1 MSSDRAGD
9 DARARMTVRK
19 LIKKKG
25 KERIVAITAYDA
37 PTAKLV
43 DRAGVDVIL
52 VGDSMGNVVLGHQST
67 LPVTM
72 DDLVHHAAAVVR
84 ARPSALV
91 IGDMPFLSFQVSPE
105 DAVRNAGRLVKEAGV
120 DGVKIERGT
129 FVPAV
134 RAMIEASIPVMGH
147 VGLTPQSLLS
157 FGRLRVQGKRDDEA
171 RRILEEAKAFEE
183 AGAFSVVLEGI
194 PRALAA
200 DITAALSI
208 PTIGIGA
215 GPGCDGQ
222 VQVFHDLVGLDPDF
236 QPKHARR
243 YLSLAELITE
253 GVARYRDDV
262 REGRFPGD
270 EESFGG

>member
-1 MSSDRAGD
+1 MSSDRTGD
-9 DARARMTVRK
+9 GTRSRMTVRK

-25 KERIVAITAYDA
+25 KARIVAITAYDT
-37 PTAKLV
+37 PTAKLC
-43 DRAGVDVIL
+43 DRAGVDILL
-52 VGDSMGNVVLGHQST
+52 VGDSMGNVVLGYEST
-67 LPVTM
+67 LPVTL
-72 DDLVHHAAAVVR
+72 DDVIHHAAAVVR

-91 IGDMPFLSFQVSPE
+91 VGDMPFLSFQVSPE

-120 DGVKIERGT
+120 DAVKIERGV
-129 FVPAV
+129 FAPAV
-134 RAMIEASIPVMGH
+134 RAMVEASIPVMGH
-147 VGLTPQSLLS
+147 VGLTPQSLLA
-157 FGRLRVQGKRDDEA
+157 FGGFRVQGKRDDEA
-171 RRILEEAKAFEE
+171 RRILDEAKAFEA

-200 DITAALSI
+200 DITSALSI

-222 VQVFHDLVGLDPDF
+222 VQVFHDLAGLDPDF
-236 QPKHARR
+236 HPKHARR
-243 YLSLAELITE
+243 YLTLADTITDA
-253 GVARYRDDV
+253 VTRYRDDV